1 MECPVDN
8 HSLIVLELEQIEIDY
23 CTHCSGLWLDAGELE
38 LMIETDQ
45 EREYLNTLFKE
56 DLKNKE
62 KSYRCPICSKNM
74 IKVSAGNKGEVLIDK
89 CPKNHGLW
97 FDKGELENVLLL
109 GSGGKENK
117 ITELLKKMF
126 ENKLSTKQSEKNK

>member
-8 HSLIVLELEQIEIDY
+8 NPMIVLELEQIEIDY
-23 CTHCSGLWLDAGELE
+23 CNHCDGIWLDAGELE
-38 LMIETDQ
+38 LMVET
-45 EREYLNTLFKE
+45 EKEKEYLNSLFKQ
-56 DLKNKE
+56 DLKSKE

-74 IKVSAGNKGEVLIDK
+74 IKVSVGNKEEVLIDK

-97 FDKGELENVLLL
+97 FDSGELEKVLQI
-109 GSGGKENK
+109 GSGNKENK
-117 ITELLKKMF
+117 ILAILNKMF